1 MAQTHMVS
9 ITNFRFT
16 PQSLDIAVGDSV
28 QWTNDSTNQQHS
40 ATSDDGVQPAFDS
53 KLLNAKQ
60 AGQPPQSYTYM
71 LNAAGTYPYHCTKHM
86 SMTGTITVK

>member
-9 ITNFRFT
+9 MTNFKFT
-16 PQSLDIAVGDSV
+16 PESLDIAVGDSV
-28 QWTNDSTNQQHS
+28 QWTNNSTNQKHS
-40 ATSDDGVQPAFDS
+40 ATSDDGITFDS

-71 LNAAGTYPYHCTKHM
+71 FNAAGTYPYHCIIHTNMK
-86 SMTGTITVK
+86 GTITVK